1 MNNNV
6 LPSKRRNSS
15 IELLRIISMVMIMF
29 YHFAIHGHFDFAT
42 ASVSV
47 TRLWLNFISMGGKIG
62 VDLFVLISGYYLIS
76 DTKSLNFKK
85 ILKLW
90 GQVFFYSVVIYV
102 LTCAF
107 GISQFS
113 FTDLI
118 KCIFPITFSQW
129 WFASTYFVLYFLHPF
144 INKFLCSIS
153 KKAYQSLLLLLIV
166 FWSVIPTLT
175 ATKFESNSL
184 LWFMLLYAIS
194 GYIKLYG
201 LNPKIKNNQY
211 VIIFAVVSILTYLS
225 GIAITVAGV
234 KFKSVASHFTY
245 FYNQEKI
252 NVLIICVSLFMIFIN
267 LKMNYHKWINIIA
280 SASFGV
286 YLIHDDNFL
295 RTFIWKDLFNVSSF
309 EGSAVVIPYSIAVI
323 ITLYAV
329 CTAIDLIR
337 QKVVEKPYLIIV
349 DKLSQP
355 VCNKVKKVTDCIKK
369 IVF

>member
-1 MNNNV
+1 M
-6 LPSKRRNSS
+6 
-15 IELLRIISMVMIMF
+15 
-29 YHFAIHGHFDFAT
+29 
-42 ASVSV
+42 
-47 TRLWLNFISMGGKIG
+47 
-62 VDLFVLISGYYLIS
+62 
-76 DTKSLNFKK
+76 
-85 ILKLW
+85 
-90 GQVFFYSVVIYV
+90 VIYV

-107 GISQFS
+107 KISQFS

>member
-1 MNNNV
+1 
-6 LPSKRRNSS
+6 
-15 IELLRIISMVMIMF
+15 
-29 YHFAIHGHFDFAT
+29 
-42 ASVSV
+42 
-47 TRLWLNFISMGGKIG
+47 
-62 VDLFVLISGYYLIS
+62 
-76 DTKSLNFKK
+76 
-85 ILKLW
+85 
-90 GQVFFYSVVIYV
+90 
-102 LTCAF
+102 
-107 GISQFS
+107 
-113 FTDLI
+113 
-118 KCIFPITFSQW
+118 
-129 WFASTYFVLYFLHPF
+129 
-144 INKFLCSIS
+144 
-153 KKAYQSLLLLLIV
+153 
-166 FWSVIPTLT
+166 
-175 ATKFESNSL
+175 
-184 LWFMLLYAIS
+184 MLLYAIS

-309 EGSAVVIPYSIAVI
+309 EGSAV
-323 ITLYAV
+323 

>member
-1 MNNNV
+1 
-6 LPSKRRNSS
+6 
-15 IELLRIISMVMIMF
+15 
-29 YHFAIHGHFDFAT
+29 
-42 ASVSV
+42 
-47 TRLWLNFISMGGKIG
+47 
-62 VDLFVLISGYYLIS
+62 
-76 DTKSLNFKK
+76 
-85 ILKLW
+85 
-90 GQVFFYSVVIYV
+90 
-102 LTCAF
+102 
-107 GISQFS
+107 
-113 FTDLI
+113 
-118 KCIFPITFSQW
+118 
-129 WFASTYFVLYFLHPF
+129 
-144 INKFLCSIS
+144 
-153 KKAYQSLLLLLIV
+153 
-166 FWSVIPTLT
+166 
-175 ATKFESNSL
+175 
-184 LWFMLLYAIS
+184 MLLYAIS

-225 GIAITVAGV
+225 SIAITVAGV
-234 KFKSVASHFTY
+234 KFESVASHFTY

-286 YLIHDDNFL
+286 YLIHDNNFL

-349 DKLSQP
+349 DKFSQP

-369 IVF
+369 LFF

>member
-47 TRLWLNFISMGGKIG
+47 SRLWLNFISMGGKIG

-144 INKFLCSIS
+144 INKFLRSIS